1 MTIKIEHVRVRNH
14 QTGAI
19 GSKGGITLAFEV
31 VTDDAGQSILKAGI
45 AICSDKENYNRA
57 TGRALAMKRL
67 ADAQGRFFLAKSNI
81 EVASMAANQ
90 VRGFLTNKMFAGNQ
104 VPQKV
109 AAEFDALVQRNQANL
124 SNGLIVDY
132 LIKHAVAVKN
142 AK

>member
-1 MTIKIEHVRVRNH
+1 MTVKIEHVRVRNH

-31 VTDDAGQSILKAGI
+31 VTDESGQSTLKAGI

-67 ADAQGRFFLAKSNI
+67 ADAQGRFFLSKSNI

-90 VRGFLTNKMFAGNQ
+90 VRGFLANKMFAGNQ
-104 VPQKV
+104 VPQKI

-124 SNGLIVDY
+124 SNGLIIDY
-132 LIKHAVAVKN
+132 LINHAVAVKN